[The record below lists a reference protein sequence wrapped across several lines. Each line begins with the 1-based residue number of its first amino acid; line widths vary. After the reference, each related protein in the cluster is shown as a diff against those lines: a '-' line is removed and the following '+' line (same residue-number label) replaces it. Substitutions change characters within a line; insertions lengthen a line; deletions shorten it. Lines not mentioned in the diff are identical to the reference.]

1 MSDFDNFDFGA
12 LERRK
17 KRELDEVEQRRA
29 ARVDARREHLRRV
42 HRRRRAA
49 VGALLT
55 LLVAGLAG
63 AWTVFGGSSRS
74 PSSRPD
80 AVAAPSTTTKATTRT
95 IPAHVAMP
103 AQVRAVHVG
112 LGAMDDLSRFW
123 KLAGPNGKRLNA
135 LQIDIKDE
143 NGEVGFTANVPA
155 LAHKSKAARSYYDA
169 KEVVRQA
176 HGRDIYVI
184 GRIVSFKDPAIAKAR
199 PDLAV
204 HTQSGE
210 VWFDGSGNWLNHYDP
225 RVWNYLIGLAKA
237 GAKAGMDEIQFD
249 YVRFP
254 SEGDPQTTAVW
265 PNAKKEAYSSTIE
278 RFVAKARKEL
288 KPYGVKL
295 SLDVFG
301 LAATHELGIG
311 QDIEKL
317 AKHVDVVTPMAY
329 PSHYASGEFNIPDPA
344 HTPYDTVAFTMGDF
358 RAAVRGS
365 GAQIRPFLQD
375 FYEYSPEDVKL
386 QVRAA
391 VEGGAK
397 GWLLW
402 NPLSEYTPSGVN
414 ERSTDFAP
422 AE

>member
-1 MSDFDNFDFGA
+1 MSGSDSFDFDA

-17 KRELDEVEQRRA
+17 KRELDEIEQRRA
-29 ARVDARREHLRRV
+29 ARVDARREQLRHV

-49 VGALLT
+49 AGALLT

-63 AWTVFGGSSRS
+63 AWTVFGGDSRT
-74 PSSRPD
+74 PSSKPET
-80 AVAAPSTTTKATTRT
+80 VAAPTTTTKKQRVA
-95 IPAHVAMP
+95 PAHVAMP
-103 AQVRAVHVG
+103 EQVRAVHVG
-112 LGAMDDLSRFW
+112 VGAMGDLSRFW
-123 KLAGPNGKRLNA
+123 KLATPDGKGLNA

-143 NGEVGFTANVPA
+143 NGEIGFVANVPS
-155 LAHKSKAARSYYDA
+155 LARKSGAARPYYDA
-169 KEVVRQA
+169 NEVVRQA
-176 HGRDIYVI
+176 HARDVYVI
-184 GRIVSFKDPAIAKAR
+184 GRIVTFKDPAIAKAR

-204 HTQSGE
+204 KTQSGE

-254 SEGDPQTTAVW
+254 SEGDPQDTAVW
-265 PNAKKEAYSSTIE
+265 PNARKEPYSTTIE

-295 SLDVFG
+295 SIDVFG

-311 QDIEKL
+311 QDIKKL
-317 AKHVDVVTPMAY
+317 AKHVDVVSPMAY
-329 PSHYASGEFNIPDPA
+329 PSHYASGEYNIPDPPQA
-344 HTPYDTVAFTMGDF
+344 PYETVVFTMGDF
-358 RAAVRGS
+358 RAAVRGTD
-365 GAQIRPFLQD
+365 ATIRPFLQD
-375 FYEYSPEDVKL
+375 FYGYTPEQVKA

-402 NPLSEYTPSGVN
+402 NPLSQYTPSGVDA
-414 ERSTDFAP
+414 RSTELA
-422 AE
+422 ATN